1 MNHLWLKF
9 AGKIPPHRV
18 TISPCDKTL
27 YCSSLRYVVG
37 RRSCFISSSSI
48 ISNGRVHLHQSF
60 TKSTNKLRTFAI
72 KSNTHHQRRRYRS
85 KIPIYILTLITINAY
100 GMYAHTDDML
110 FYYTYPL
117 PFAMDIGQGPSM
129 YPTMGTSCNDDNND
143 GKEEE
148 QFNLY
153 LRDTLSFR
161 LPSLISRKWKKG
173 DVVTYY
179 NPITNYMCTKRII
192 GVEGD
197 TVCVFGEYAQEFL
210 NHNYDNINN
219 ESKDLTAYS
228 SWLGVPHIEGLPF
241 QCYCNIIASKQQK
254 KINNDDKVLP
264 QSCTIIVPPNHVW
277 LEGDNPL
284 YSTDCRHYGPVNVSA
299 LRGRL
304 IYRLWPSESERKKSL
319 VEDYSRPPPPT
330 FT

>member
-1 MNHLWLKF
+1 MNHQWLKV
-9 AGKIPPHRV
+9 AGKIPPHNIN
-18 TISPCDKTL
+18 TCIKTL
-27 YCSSLRYVVG
+27 CSSSRYVGRYCST
-37 RRSCFISSSSI
+37 SSST
-48 ISNGRVHLHQSF
+48 ISNGRFHLHQSF
-60 TKSTNKLRTFAI
+60 AKKTSKHSQLRNFATKSN
-72 KSNTHHQRRRYRS
+72 HQQRRRYRS
-85 KIPIYILTLITINAY
+85 KIPIYILTFITINAY
-100 GMYAHTDDML
+100 GIYAHTDDTL

-129 YPTMGTSCNDDNND
+129 YPTMGTSCNDNND

-161 LPSLISRKWKKG
+161 LPSSSISRRWKKG
-173 DVVTYY
+173 DIVTYY
-179 NPITNYMCTKRII
+179 NPITKYMCTKRII

-228 SWLGVPHIEGLPF
+228 WLGVPHIEGLPF

-254 KINNDDKVLP
+254 KIHNDDKVLP

-304 IYRLWPSESERKKSL
+304 IYRLWPSESGRKKSL
-319 VEDYSRPPPPT
+319 VADSNRPSVPT

>member
-1 MNHLWLKF
+1 MNHQWLKF

-18 TISPCDKTL
+18 TISPCDKTF
-27 YCSSLRYVVG
+27 CSSLRYVVG
-37 RRSCFISSSSI
+37 RSCFISSSSI

-60 TKSTNKLRTFAI
+60 SIKNTYKYVQLRNFATKSNK
-72 KSNTHHQRRRYRS
+72 HHQRRRYRS
-85 KIPIYILTLITINAY
+85 KVPIYMLTFITMNAY
-100 GMYAHTDDML
+100 GIYAHTDDTL

-129 YPTMGTSCNDDNND
+129 YPTMGTSCNDNND

-148 QFNLY
+148 FNLY
-153 LRDTLSFR
+153 LRDTLSYR
-161 LPSLISRKWKKG
+161 LPLSSISRKWKKG

-179 NPITNYMCTKRII
+179 NPITKYMCTKRII

-210 NHNYDNINN
+210 NHNDISN
-219 ESKDLTAYS
+219 ESKDMPEY

-241 QCYCNIIASKQQK
+241 QCYCDMIASKQQK

-264 QSCTIIVPPNHVW
+264 QSCTIIVPKNHVW

-304 IYRLWPSESERKKSL
+304 VYRLWPSESERSKSL
-319 VEDYSRPPPPT
+319 VADSSRPSVPT

>member
-1 MNHLWLKF
+1 
-9 AGKIPPHRV
+9 
-18 TISPCDKTL
+18 
-27 YCSSLRYVVG
+27 
-37 RRSCFISSSSI
+37 
-48 ISNGRVHLHQSF
+48 
-60 TKSTNKLRTFAI
+60 
-72 KSNTHHQRRRYRS
+72 
-85 KIPIYILTLITINAY
+85 
-100 GMYAHTDDML
+100 MYAHTDDML

-264 QSCTIIVPPNHVW
+264 QSCTIIVPKNHVW

-304 IYRLWPSESERKKSL
+304 VYRLWPSESERSKSL
-319 VEDYSRPPPPT
+319 VADSSRPSVPT